1 MLTKL
6 LFDFPPFMCCNIYMT
21 DEKSMPKNR
30 RKYRRY
36 PIFATALIKI
46 KNKKDAVPFESM
58 AANISQSGLG
68 IYSYVPVDKGTPVSI
83 EIKFIAIKGFEQKD
97 AIEGKIVHLSKL
109 GKLYY
114 MGIAFDEELNPVAQP
129 FLYNHFWKIASWG

>member
-1 MLTKL
+1 
-6 LFDFPPFMCCNIYMT
+6 MT
-21 DEKSMPKNR
+21 DNKIMPKNR

-46 KNKKDAVPFESM
+46 KNKKDAAPVESLVS
-58 AANISQSGLG
+58 NISQSGLG
-68 IYSYVPVDKGTPVSI
+68 IYSYVSVDKGTPVSI
-83 EIKFIAIKGFEQKD
+83 EITFIAIKGFEQTD
-97 AIEGKIVHLSKL
+97 TIEGKIVHLSKL

-129 FLYNHFWKIASWG
+129 FLYNHFWKIVSWD